1 MEQLKSIGIYKWAEL
16 QGYKVAKV
24 SYNKSFARNIELEK
38 SGKTFKLE
46 IKDILNIPSSLE
58 LQEGDKVLKA
68 SRDISGCSL
77 VIQPVEAELIEQS
90 NGKVFDTLKLTKK
103 DYLKTMLSWKK
114 QVYTID
120 ELVSTMKNNK
130 HNKDLSKSIKAFIQL
145 LMLRG
150 FEGIDF
156 KLNDS
161 TLESFKKAVIKY
173 VLEYNE
179 TNGASINMTSFES
192 KIKENLIDAGI
203 LKPVIQEK
211 KKSWCPYSSVCL
223 KISSCMY
230 EKCQFRPIINGE
242 PHYLDVYGKVHP
254 MPLKKLGIYKWAE
267 LKGYTN
273 LKVTYGKGYREVSFT
288 DDHSLRYCAE
298 IKTLDDYTRTFV
310 AYRVENKVTNQD
322 KPKEFSGVVDNGCL
336 FVTSSSSDRA

>member
-1 MEQLKSIGIYKWAEL
+1 MEQLKSIGVYKWAEL
-16 QGYKVAKV
+16 QGYKVAKI
-24 SYNKSFARNIELEK
+24 SYSKSFARSIELEK
-38 SGKTFKLE
+38 SGKVFKLE

-58 LQEGDKVLKA
+58 LQEGDKILKV
-68 SRDISGCSL
+68 SRDNSGCSL
-77 VIQPVEAELIEQS
+77 VIQPVEAELVEQN

-103 DYLKTMLSWKK
+103 DYLKTMLSWNK

-120 ELVSTMKNNK
+120 ELVSIMKSNK

-192 KIKENLIDAGI
+192 KIKENLIDAGV
-203 LKPVIQEK
+203 LKAFVQEK
-211 KKSWCPYSSVCL
+211 KKSWCPYGSTCPRL
-223 KISSCMY
+223 TSCMY

-267 LKGYTN
+267 EKGYTN
-273 LKVTYGKGYREVSFT
+273 LKVTYGKGYREISF
-288 DDHSLRYCAE
+288 
-298 IKTLDDYTRTFV
+298 LDDKGFRYSAKLDKLDESTRTFT
-310 AYRVENKVTNQD
+310 AYRVENKVIQQD